1 VREEGRKLRKLFR
14 MPPNEIRGR
23 CQEWW
28 HGWQERV
35 ALATGRAS
43 VGSPSALIHEPL
55 AKELFAEFRTHPF
68 YFAAPGDDER
78 ARVRS
83 FQEFF
88 PGRVQAIVE
97 QADRICGGSLRLF
110 GEPVALQEIDW
121 HLDWKT
127 KNRFP
132 LSFYRAVPDWNP
144 LEPVDSKRVWEVN
157 SILDGVFHSIV
168 LDEKRKDEMRVDAA
182 LFGIASF
189 KFPVGYK
196 GPQGAGVGYRGID
209 DGFVFDGFQRAA
221 ELAGE
226 GWPAMALVHAENPD
240 IIPYLRKRT
249 EGRYDVRSWH
259 DSRPNFVEAECMK
272 RHVYLA
278 GVAGCPLYVVHV
290 TIREGVDIIAA
301 ARSEGQE
308 VIGETCPQ
316 YLTHNH
322 DNPTPLMREKPVY
335 TVVNPPI
342 RAREDNERLWEG
354 IRDGVITVV
363 ASDTAPNTAA
373 LKDVDMWSEGFVPM
387 GLGSNSNMIL
397 PVLLSEGVN
406 KRGLPLE
413 RVVEVTAYNPARYFG
428 IYPQKGTISVGSD
441 ADIVIVDLNKEVTW
455 RAEMSPSN
463 CDWSIY
469 EGWRFRGW
477 PVLTMVRGKV
487 VMEDGRITGEPGYGR
502 YLRRSKGQ

>member
-1 VREEGRKLRKLFR
+1 MDTVIKNGKVVG
-14 MPPNEIRGR
+14 PSAI
-23 CQEWW
+23 
-28 HGWQERV
+28 V
-35 ALATGRAS
+35 SAS
-43 VGSPSALIHEPL
+43 VGIDGGKIVAIGNEAYLPDAELTIDAAGRFILPGVLDMHCHKDMSELPPFAPWSRISRTEPQ
-55 AKELFAEFRTHPF
+55 
-68 YFAAPGDDER
+68 AAAIGGVTTMGFFLNPDFEER
-78 ARVRS
+78 
-83 FQEFF
+83 
-88 PGRVQAIVE
+88 
-97 QADRICGGSLRLF
+97 
-110 GEPVALQEIDW
+110 
-121 HLDWKT
+121 
-127 KNRFP
+127 
-132 LSFYRAVPDWNP
+132 
-144 LEPVDSKRVWEVN
+144 KRVWEAN

-226 GWPAMALVHAENPD
+226 GWRAMALVHAENPD
-240 IIPYLRKRT
+240 IIPYLRKEV

-387 GLGSNSNMIL
+387 GLGSNSSMIL

-502 YLRRSKGQ
+502 YLRRSKGR